1 MARKT
6 KRFYTVW
13 KGWTPGVFD
22 SWTACEAS
30 IHGYSGAVYKAF
42 PTRAAAEA
50 AFRTS
55 PEEHIGTGEK
65 SPGRSIT
72 LPPPAGASQ
81 PILNSLCVDAACDMT
96 ARIMEYRGVW
106 LHSGETAFTKGP
118 FPGAT
123 NNLGEFLA
131 IVHGLAMLADLGL
144 DWPIYS
150 DSKTAIGW
158 VEDGKA
164 NSDAI
169 KKGQTS
175 TRINDLVARAEKWLA
190 THEYSNP
197 LLKWETKLWGENP
210 ADFGRK

>member
-1 MARKT
+1 MARKA

-30 IHGYSGAVYKAF
+30 IHGYPGAIYKAF
-42 PTRAAAEA
+42 PSRAAAEA
-50 AFRTS
+50 AYQADPGDYIRTS
-55 PEEHIGTGEK
+55 ETSSRRPA
-65 SPGRSIT
+65 S
-72 LPPPAGASQ
+72 LPPPQETSR
-81 PILNSLCVDAACDMT
+81 PIVNSLCVDAACDMT

-106 LHSGETAFTKGP
+106 HHSGETAFAKGP

-150 DSKTAIGW
+150 DSTTAIGW
-158 VEDGKA
+158 VEGGKA
-164 NSDAI
+164 NSAAI
-169 KKGQTS
+169 KNGQTNE
-175 TRINDLVARAEKWLA
+175 RIKNLVARAEKWLA
-190 THEYSNP
+190 THEYFNP
-197 LLKWETKLWGENP
+197 ILKWETKLWGENP